1 MSDQPLVS
9 VIMPAYNSEKF
20 MAESIASVIGQT
32 YINWEL
38 IVVDDGSNDR
48 TIDVCRNFSENDKR
62 IHFISQENKGQGS
75 ARNKGIE
82 HSNGDYI
89 AFIDSDDLW
98 LPDKLELQLP
108 QFLTGKSDLI
118 FTSGYSFLSD
128 FPDEIINSFVAE
140 NCIYKGETGF
150 KVFYE
155 QNKIPLSSI
164 LADKRIFL
172 KYGFFLE
179 RKDIHED
186 YELWLRML
194 RNGAVFSGWNHN
206 TFKYRVHSGSSSAGT
221 LNSLVKEL
229 NTLRC
234 MKYPD
239 FKNIRT
245 GNIYRQI
252 LHQLLEE
259 NRTDL
264 FDTYTTAYGKD
275 FDAEWL
281 ASVIKLTTRISPAVT
296 KKVIN
301 RMIPGMNLV

>member
-1 MSDQPLVS
+1 MKNPFFSIIIPF
-9 VIMPAYNSEKF
+9 YNSKLYLK
-20 MAESIASVIGQT
+20 ACIESCFDDQDDNTEII
-32 YINWEL
+32 
-38 IVVDDGSNDR
+38 IVNDGSTDR

-62 IHFISQENKGQGS
+62 IHIISQENKGQGS

-82 HSNGDYI
+82 HSNGEYI

-98 LPDKLELQLP
+98 LSDKLELQLP

-128 FPDEIINSFVAE
+128 FPDEIKNSFIAE

-164 LADKRIFL
+164 LANKRIFL

-194 RNGAVFSGWNHN
+194 RNGAGFSGWNHN

-221 LNSLVKEL
+221 LNSLFKEL

-245 GNIYRQI
+245 GNTYRQI

-259 NRTDL
+259 NRTD
-264 FDTYTTAYGKD
+264 FFETYTTAYGKD

-281 ASVIKLTTRISPAVT
+281 ASVIILTARISPAVT